1 MTDKNGANKNAV
13 RAILG
18 KEMAHR
24 TWSCT
29 WRYLQCAC
37 KQSLKFPK
45 VEQKKFLD
53 LAKSLAKDAVTMIQY
68 NDILAKLRT
77 MCTSSGH
84 MKWLQF
90 WHNQHKHFVPAF
102 RGFFLPYMNTVES
115 GQSGM
120 WAQQLHGKML
130 LLVDAVYKDTSKQMH
145 MEQCIK
151 QQIGKRQLT
160 QANALL

>member
-18 KEMAHR
+18 EEMAHR

-29 WRYLQCAC
+29 WHYLQCTH

-53 LAKSLAKDAVTMIQY
+53 LAKSLAKDIVTMIQY

-77 MCTSSGH
+77 MCTSSGY

-90 WHNQHKHFVPAF
+90 WHNRCEHLVPAF
-102 RGFFLPYMNTVES
+102 RGFFLPNTNIVES
-115 GQSGM
+115 GQSGI

-130 LLVDAVYKDTSKQMH
+130 LLVDAVYKSISKH
-145 MEQCIK
+145 VYGC
-151 QQIGKRQLT
+151 
-160 QANALL
+160 NV

>member
-1 MTDKNGANKNAV
+1 M

-18 KEMAHR
+18 EEMAHR

-29 WRYLQCAC
+29 WHYLQCAR

-53 LAKSLAKDAVTMIQY
+53 LAKSLPKYAVTTIQY
-68 NDILAKLRT
+68 NDILAKLRM

-90 WHNQHKHFVPAF
+90 WYNKCKHFVPAF
-102 RGFFLPYMNTVES
+102 RGFFLPYMNIVES

-120 WAQQLHGKML
+120 
-130 LLVDAVYKDTSKQMH
+130 
-145 MEQCIK
+145 
-151 QQIGKRQLT
+151 
-160 QANALL
+160 